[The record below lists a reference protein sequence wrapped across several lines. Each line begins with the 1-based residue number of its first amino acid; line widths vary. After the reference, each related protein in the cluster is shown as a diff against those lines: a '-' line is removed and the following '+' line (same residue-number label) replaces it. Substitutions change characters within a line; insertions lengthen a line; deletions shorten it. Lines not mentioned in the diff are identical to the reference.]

1 MKPLSDDRTIS
12 KFRNIV
18 YYITFVSYAL
28 SHFSRKTYTNVKV
41 QLKADAG
48 FDPIMMGDDALRCE
62 LLS

>member
-1 MKPLSDDRTIS
+1 MKQISDEKTIQ
-12 KFRNIV
+12 KYRNIV

-48 FDPIMMGDDALRCE
+48 FDPIMMG
-62 LLS
+62 